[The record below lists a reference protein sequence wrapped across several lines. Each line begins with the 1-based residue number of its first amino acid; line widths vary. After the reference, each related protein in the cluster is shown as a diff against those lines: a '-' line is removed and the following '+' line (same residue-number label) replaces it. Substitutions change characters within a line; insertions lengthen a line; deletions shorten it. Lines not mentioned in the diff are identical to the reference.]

1 LNPIDKILGLLTK
14 VLRDPSSRKETV
26 KEFERYYTGIGI
38 VVRRSIRRD
47 VLDILDELVW
57 DLAFYVADPAMRA
70 EDPSYYGDERLVE
83 EIESTLRSLA
93 KAGVIV
99 REEGG
104 TDAK

>member
-1 LNPIDKILGLLTK
+1 LNPIDKVLGLLTK

-26 KEFERYYTGIGI
+26 NEFERYYTDIGI

-47 VLDILDELVW
+47 VKDILDDLAW
-57 DLAFYVADPAMRA
+57 DLAFYVADLAMRA

-93 KAGVIV
+93 KVGVIV
-99 REEGG
+99 RKEGG